1 MSEEA
6 EYVIIG
12 LNSYGRNLWGCI
24 DRAVRQFGGE
34 RFTEGGILGRIRVWK
49 HNDHVFAHGL
59 SIGSAEVARVRR
71 NLVEKVQS
79 IFEANHMIAG
89 SELVTR
95 QSQDEYPQLLA
106 MHGRWILGL
115 RVLFLVAFSAVAFVA
130 TLRLLIFS
138 GMFQLLEPTLEF
150 YSYAIGVLP
159 LSWGLGTFWY
169 MHMGNRAAQLVE
181 SGVDLGEHVAL
192 LVRFPQPQLMELDL
206 HMNEHTG
213 HDSSESSPDRKPD
226 FGIQKEIDF
235 IRISEHIKLPKHSL
249 YSIVLDTSQL
259 DEVKDELRKQGGS
272 ILTAGRPHVVTR
284 ALFNLKLGY
293 FILSGAI
300 VLLGTVS
307 IGVTGRQILGVDTPG
322 FWIVFLSGFLLFLL
336 VTKLV
341 SDKMWIWLE
350 RRFIK
355 PSVAGVIS

>member
-12 LNSYGRNLWGCI
+12 LNSYGRDLWGCI
-24 DRAVRQFGGE
+24 DKAAKRFGGD
-34 RFTEGGILGRIRVWK
+34 RFTEGAILGRIKVWK
-49 HNDHVFAHGL
+49 NNDHVLAHGL
-59 SIGSAEVARVRR
+59 PIGSAEVARVHRD
-71 NLVEKVQS
+71 LVEMIQS
-79 IFEANHMIAG
+79 GFEANHMIAG
-89 SELVTR
+89 SELAIG

-106 MHGRWILGL
+106 MHGKWILGL
-115 RVLFLVAFSAVAFVA
+115 RVLFLVTLSAVAFVT

-150 YSYAIGVLP
+150 YSYVIGVLP
-159 LSWGLGTFWY
+159 LSFGLGTFWY

-181 SGVDLGEHVAL
+181 CGADLGERVAL

-206 HMNEHTG
+206 HMNEHAG
-213 HDSSESSPDRKPD
+213 HDSSESSSDRKPD
-226 FGIQKEIDF
+226 FGIQMAIDF

-249 YSIVLDTSQL
+249 YSIVLDTSRL

-284 ALFNLKLGY
+284 SLFNLKLGY
-293 FILSGAI
+293 LILSGAI
-300 VLLGTVS
+300 ILLGTAS
-307 IGVTGRQILGVDTPG
+307 IGMTGWQILGADTPG
-322 FWIVFLSGFLLFLL
+322 FWIVFLSGFLVSLL
-336 VTKLV
+336 ITKLV
-341 SDKMWIWLE
+341 NDKIWTWLD

-355 PSVAGVIS
+355 ASMAGGRS

>member
-1 MSEEA
+1 MSEEI

-12 LNSYGRNLWGCI
+12 LNSYGRDLWGCI

-49 HNDHVFAHGL
+49 HNDHVLAHGL

-89 SELVTR
+89 SELVTG

-106 MHGRWILGL
+106 MHGKWILGL
-115 RVLFLVAFSAVAFVA
+115 RVLFLVALSAVAFVT

-159 LSWGLGTFWY
+159 LSFGLGTFWY
-169 MHMGNRAAQLVE
+169 MHMGNRAAQLIE
-181 SGVDLGEHVAL
+181 SGADLGERAAL
-192 LVRFPQPQLMELDL
+192 LVRFPQPQLLKL
-206 HMNEHTG
+206 HTSEHTG
-213 HDSSESSPDRKPD
+213 HDSSESLLDRKPD
-226 FGIQKEIDF
+226 FSIQKEIDF

-249 YSIVLDTSQL
+249 YSIVLDTSRL
-259 DEVKDELRKQGGS
+259 DDVKDELRKQGGS

-293 FILSGAI
+293 SILSGAI
-300 VLLGTVS
+300 ILLGTAS
-307 IGVTGRQILGVDTPG
+307 IGMTGRQILGADTPG
-322 FWIVFLSGFLLFLL
+322 FWIVILSGFLVSLL

-355 PSVAGVIS
+355 ASMAETIS